1 MHYNIYLAD
10 NIMECDLMVTES
22 DVNKFIGDV
31 EKVTKRKELD
41 LSSDVDLSIA
51 IMNLIS
57 LEEHLFFTAM
67 ETGKD
72 DYYNILQEIR
82 RIRAELLKGIVKEAK
97 GEIWCISKHLLA
109 ASMRVMETG
118 TKRLEEG
125 NKGEAKS
132 LFEKSYRLYQL
143 FWEINSRAIY
153 SKAAEE
159 GMVVP
164 EKEIG
169 KEKIEE
175 KAEKTAPAQKESVE
189 EKVVFVPVCKEVL

>member
-1 MHYNIYLAD
+1 
-10 NIMECDLMVTES
+10 MVTES
-22 DVNKFIGDV
+22 DVNKFVEDV
-31 EKVTKRKELD
+31 EKVTRRKEMD
-41 LSSDVDLSIA
+41 LSFDADLSIA

-72 DYYNILQEIR
+72 DYYNLLQEIR
-82 RIRAELLKGIVKEAK
+82 RMRAELLKKIVSEHK

-109 ASMRVMETG
+109 ASMRVMESG
-118 TKRLEEG
+118 TKKLEEG
-125 NKGEAKS
+125 NKEEAKS
-132 LFEKSYRLYQL
+132 LFEKSYRLYSL

-153 SKAAEE
+153 TKTAKEETAAS
-159 GMVVP
+159 

-175 KAEKTAPAQKESVE
+175 KAPSQKENE
-189 EKVVFVPVCKEVL
+189 NKDNIVFVPVCKELL